1 MRLATQTATAAAALT
16 LANMPAQGQVLN
28 FFTKSSKEAAE
39 TLAVNHQ
46 EEKAVDCPLMV
57 EEDPWKE
64 RKPYQQ
70 DLEQEVAATAY

>member
-1 MRLATQTATAAAALT
+1 MATQTATAAAALT

-46 EEKAVDCPLMV
+46 GEKAVDCPLMV

-64 RKPYQQ
+64 REPYQQ
-70 DLEQEVAATAY
+70 DLEQEVAATAN